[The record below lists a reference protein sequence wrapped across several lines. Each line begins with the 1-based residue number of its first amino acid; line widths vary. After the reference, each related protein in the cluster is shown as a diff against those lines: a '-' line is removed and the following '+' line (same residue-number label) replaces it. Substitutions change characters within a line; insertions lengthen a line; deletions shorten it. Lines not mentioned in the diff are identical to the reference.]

1 MRQYPFY
8 EKIKYARLLSILI
21 LVVGIGFIIMSISI
35 DPMEDYAESEG
46 RLDTV
51 RIAKLASVKNRTH
64 IVFGSS
70 VSLTGKYHQEGH
82 RLMEGYDLWAAY
94 VNSQGGI
101 KVGNDTFYV
110 QIKYY
115 DDHSRQEAVKENI
128 AKLIVEDS
136 VDFLLGPY
144 SSALSLAASEVTK
157 KHGRI
162 LMISS
167 GASEVVY
174 TSSNHLVFGVL
185 TSATWYAREFFVM
198 LREETTAP
206 LSYAVIAMNK
216 LFPRTVAKG
225 VRIWAGEMGFEE
237 LYYEVVDN
245 YQANLSGT
253 IAEHSPDVIVF
264 SGHAEDAA
272 FFVRQL
278 SQVKDYY
285 PKAVLL
291 TLGPTEKQFVE
302 LFDGQT
308 EFLTGISQWEPEVK
322 YTGKIFGTS
331 ANYSALFQKRYGYKP
346 VYTNASASAS
356 GVVFQLAIEA
366 ANTLDAECILE
377 SIKTMDVS
385 TFYGPI
391 SFDDRGMK
399 MDHTMI
405 VVQVQQG
412 ERRVVWPKGIAESKF
427 VYPIE

>member
-162 LMISS
+162 YIFNSDR
-167 GASEVVY
+167 
-174 TSSNHLVFGVL
+174 N
-185 TSATWYAREFFVM
+185 
-198 LREETTAP
+198 
-206 LSYAVIAMNK
+206 
-216 LFPRTVAKG
+216 FPK
-225 VRIWAGEMGFEE
+225 
-237 LYYEVVDN
+237 N
-245 YQANLSGT
+245 YNL
-253 IAEHSPDVIVF
+253 
-264 SGHAEDAA
+264 
-272 FFVRQL
+272 
-278 SQVKDYY
+278 
-285 PKAVLL
+285 
-291 TLGPTEKQFVE
+291 
-302 LFDGQT
+302 
-308 EFLTGISQWEPEVK
+308 
-322 YTGKIFGTS
+322 
-331 ANYSALFQKRYGYKP
+331 
-346 VYTNASASAS
+346 
-356 GVVFQLAIEA
+356 
-366 ANTLDAECILE
+366 
-377 SIKTMDVS
+377 
-385 TFYGPI
+385 
-391 SFDDRGMK
+391 
-399 MDHTMI
+399 
-405 VVQVQQG
+405 
-412 ERRVVWPKGIAESKF
+412 
-427 VYPIE
+427 